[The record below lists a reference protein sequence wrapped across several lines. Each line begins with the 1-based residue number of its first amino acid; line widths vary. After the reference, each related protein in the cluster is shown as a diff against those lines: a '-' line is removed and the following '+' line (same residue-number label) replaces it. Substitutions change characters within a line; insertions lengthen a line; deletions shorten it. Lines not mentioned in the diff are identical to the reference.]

1 MSEYTRLTVRG
12 TARRAEI
19 AVSSDDPLG
28 AVLPQ
33 LIDALREPGGAAARP
48 LALLTSVGE
57 PLDLER
63 SAREMGLVDGSALR
77 LLPFDSAP
85 PPPLVIDVVDV
96 VAEELGVR
104 RDRWD
109 GRARGAVTG
118 ALIALAAATASAA
131 LPLGADAGLVARL
144 SLFGLLLAGAI
155 GFGLGGARRPAVA
168 FAVAAAGAAV
178 PAAVHAAV
186 VVAVHTAMVVGDR
199 SGDTV
204 TAGTAAMGTAVAT
217 VVTAVA
223 LAEAVVLMLGV
234 GVAQRSRGALVGGAL
249 GIALPALLLLSSTC
263 GVPPVRSAA
272 VVGVLA
278 VLLVGLVPWIAL
290 SASGLTGLDHRA
302 AGQGDVRRSAA
313 LGIVDDAYRTLT
325 GSVAALAVGATICG
339 ALLSTAGTVW
349 STLLAV
355 ALAAVLVLRSRAF
368 PLRSQG
374 LLLWGAAVTIVVC
387 GAASALGRGGSDGGM
402 LTAAVLVGGTA
413 AVAGMARP
421 RAHQR
426 ARLRALGDLL
436 EAIVVVALL
445 PLVVGVFGI
454 YADLLALFGGG
465 A

>member
-33 LIDALREPGGAAARP
+33 LIDALREPVDAGAHP

-118 ALIALAAATASAA
+118 ALIALASATASAA

-178 PAAVHAAV
+178 PAAVHAA
-186 VVAVHTAMVVGDR
+186 M
-199 SGDTV
+199 
-204 TAGTAAMGTAVAT
+204 GTAAGTTA
-217 VVTAVA
+217 TAVA

-290 SASGLTGLDHRA
+290 SASGLTGLDQRA

>member
-12 TARRAEI
+12 AARRAEI

-33 LIDALREPGGAAARP
+33 LIDALREPEGAATRP

-131 LPLGADAGLVARL
+131 LPLAADAGLVARL
-144 SLFGLLLAGAI
+144 SLLGLLLTGAI

-178 PAAVHAAV
+178 PAAVHAV
-186 VVAVHTAMVVGDR
+186 MVVGER
-199 SGDTV
+199 SGATV
-204 TAGTAAMGTAVAT
+204 TAGTAAMGTGTAAT
-217 VVTAVA
+217 AATAVA

-249 GIALPALLLLSSTC
+249 GIALPALLLLSSAC

-349 STLLAV
+349 SALLAV

-374 LLLWGAAVTIVVC
+374 LLLWGAAVTIVGC
-387 GAASALGRGGSDGGM
+387 GAASALGRVGSDGGM
-402 LTAAVLVGGTA
+402 LAAAVLVGGTA

-445 PLVVGVFGI
+445 PLAVGVFGI
-454 YADLLALFGGG
+454 YADLLVLFGGG

>member
-33 LIDALREPGGAAARP
+33 LIDALREPGGAASRP

-96 VAEELGVR
+96 IAEELGVR

-155 GFGLGGARRPAVA
+155 GFGLGGAGRPAVA

-186 VVAVHTAMVVGDR
+186 HTAVVVGEW

-217 VVTAVA
+217 AVTAVA

-374 LLLWGAAVTIVVC
+374 LLLWGAAVAIVVC
-387 GAASALGRGGSDGGM
+387 GAASALGRVGSDGGM

-445 PLVVGVFGI
+445 PLTVGVFGI